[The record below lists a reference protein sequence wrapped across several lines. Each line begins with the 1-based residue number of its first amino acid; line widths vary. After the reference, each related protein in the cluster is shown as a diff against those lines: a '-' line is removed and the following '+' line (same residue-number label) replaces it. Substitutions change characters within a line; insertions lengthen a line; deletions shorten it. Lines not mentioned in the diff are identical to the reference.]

1 MSGRVDF
8 DDVDDD
14 DVWVDFDVF
23 FHVDDDL
30 SDVCVTIFNPLI
42 LFFFVLWGT
51 EVTEEELV
59 SGTNEDVELQGL
71 PATASWLLQR
81 LPYQPQAAFASG
93 G

>member
-42 LFFFVLWGT
+42 LFFVLWGT

>member
-1 MSGRVDF
+1 VEGLILMMLMMMMFGLILMF
-8 DDVDDD
+8 
-14 DVWVDFDVF
+14 F

-30 SDVCVTIFNPLI
+30 SDVPVTIFNPLI
-42 LFFFVLWGT
+42 LFFVLWGT

>member
-1 MSGRVDF
+1 M
-8 DDVDDD
+8 
-14 DVWVDFDVF
+14 WVTGGSEWT
-23 FHVDDDL
+23 L
-30 SDVCVTIFNPLI
+30 RSL
-42 LFFFVLWGT
+42 GG